1 MLNKS
6 WEILAKQNDLKIS
19 ITGIE
24 TITSFHLHRKIIF
37 CIKPILLKRCLR
49 GYLASNV
56 VYLNIHHTKKIIKII
71 LKI

>member
-24 TITSFHLHRKIIF
+24 TITSFSFTSKNNL

-49 GYLASNV
+49 KA
-56 VYLNIHHTKKIIKII
+56 I
-71 LKI
+71 